1 VLGHAVSSPSS
12 ICSWWQ
18 WRSGGGTG
26 SGFGPSRGAEAVD
39 HGQPRVCGT
48 TGLAGQPR
56 GGRGS
61 WPNRTN
67 NSPSGPLIPVSRGAC
82 VLAMARL
89 VYGGAM
95 TTDGQKPGGSPG
107 TTKKATTG
115 NQDAA
120 RLVLLS
126 GGEIGRRYTLAE
138 VSVIGRDEGATIFLD
153 DAEVSRKHAV
163 IARSQPG
170 RYTITDLDSSNGTL
184 VNGQRVESGELS
196 FGDRIQVGSHEMLF
210 ARHSPV
216 DAQIIERQ
224 RFEALGRLAAGI
236 CHDFNNMLGV
246 AMAGT
251 DYLSS
256 WVREAEPDDP
266 EVTACVE
273 DINVA
278 VERASALSRRLVEFG
293 RSGQGGYEEVDL
305 SALCKELAALLRR
318 SFPTSVELESTL
330 EPRVTVMGHSP
341 ELQQVLMNLMIN
353 ARDAMPDGGT
363 LRLSVERCREGRSVH
378 AVLRVQDDG
387 IGMDEETR
395 SSIFEPFFSTKGSEG
410 FGLGL
415 ANVREIVA
423 LHGGEIS
430 VESAPGEGATFEIR
444 LPSIAT
450 IRPSVRLSRRV
461 STPPPALTVPATIL
475 VVDHEEMARRAAE
488 RLLSRAGYSVMVA
501 EDGRRAV
508 KCFMESEQAPEVVFL
523 DLDMPH
529 LDGDRTL
536 KLIRGLDRNV
546 PVVMCSTHVD
556 QAKEAALI
564 EQGVECV
571 VRKPYGEE
579 ELLGPLRRILR
590 SRRARLVEDEPTF
603 VGDGWRDRGSG
614 PGKGD

>member
-1 VLGHAVSSPSS
+1 
-12 ICSWWQ
+12 
-18 WRSGGGTG
+18 
-26 SGFGPSRGAEAVD
+26 
-39 HGQPRVCGT
+39 
-48 TGLAGQPR
+48 
-56 GGRGS
+56 
-61 WPNRTN
+61 
-67 NSPSGPLIPVSRGAC
+67 

-89 VYGGAM
+89 VYCGDMTADGLKAAGKGA
-95 TTDGQKPGGSPG
+95 
-107 TTKKATTG
+107 TTKKATSG
-115 NQDAA
+115 NQNAA
-120 RLVLLS
+120 RLVVLS

-138 VSVIGRDEGATIFLD
+138 VSVIGRDEGTAIFLD
-153 DAEVSRKHAV
+153 DAEVSRQHAV
-163 IARSQPG
+163 IARAEQG
-170 RYTITDLDSSNGTL
+170 GYTIEDLGSSNGTL
-184 VNGQRVESGELS
+184 VNGQSVKRGELS
-196 FGDRIQVGSHEMLF
+196 FGDRIQVGSHVMLF

-216 DAQIIERQ
+216 DDQILERQ

-236 CHDFNNMLGV
+236 CHDFNSMLGV

-256 WVREAEPDDP
+256 WFREEDPADP
-266 EVTACVE
+266 EVNACVE

-278 VERASALSRRLVEFG
+278 VERASALARRLVEFG
-293 RSGQGGYEEVDL
+293 RSGPRGYEEVDL
-305 SALCKELAALLRR
+305 SALCQELAALLRG
-318 SFPTSVELESTL
+318 SFPTSVALETTL
-330 EPRVTVMGHSP
+330 EPRLTVMGHSP

-363 LRLSVERCREGRSVH
+363 LRLSAERCREGRSVH

-387 IGMDEETR
+387 IGMDEQTR
-395 SSIFEPFFSTKGSEG
+395 ESIFEPFFSTKGSEG

-430 VESAPGEGATFEIR
+430 VESAPGEGTTFEIR

-488 RLLSRAGYSVMVA
+488 RLLSRAGYSVMLA

-508 KCFMESEQAPEVVFL
+508 KCFMESEQAPEVVLL

-529 LDGDRTL
+529 LDGDRTFG
-536 KLIRGLDRNV
+536 LIRGLDRNV

-556 QAKEAALI
+556 QTKEAALI
-564 EQGVECV
+564 AQGVECV

-590 SRRARLVEDEPTF
+590 SRRARLVEDEPTL
-603 VGDGWRDRGSG
+603 VGGPLRDGGSD
-614 PGKGD
+614 PGKGS